1 MLSIWF
7 ISFRTLSLKLTSPK
21 VLKHLYDLAQ
31 SIHTA
36 FEKHGVVYFLERGS
50 ALGAIRYGGIIPWDD
65 DLDIVIKEEDET
77 VFLGKV
83 LSELSNNMNLKVK
96 RGVPGGFWN
105 YKIYS
110 STDPSLSYLAC
121 DVFIIHRKIQ
131 SRGKFY
137 TYKNKET
144 RNLYPHE
151 YDKDSLTPV
160 LTDFGEFQMR
170 VLARDAYVYFDY
182 EYGKHWKHIAK
193 TRRYDH
199 YADQHLIP
207 MTFLIPSD
215 MEIDRRKSSKMA
227 RNMSNG

>member
-1 MLSIWF
+1 M
-7 ISFRTLSLKLTSPK
+7 
-21 VLKHLYDLAQ
+21 
-31 SIHTA
+31 
-36 FEKHGVVYFLERGS
+36 
-50 ALGAIRYGGIIPWDD
+50 GAIRYGGIIPWDD

-77 VFLGKV
+77 VFLGNV
-83 LSELSNNMNLKVK
+83 LSELPNNMNIKVK
-96 RGVPGGFWN
+96 KGVPGGFWN

-137 TYKNKET
+137 AYKNKET
-144 RNLYPHE
+144 RSLYPHE

-170 VLARDAYVYFDY
+170 VLARDAYFYFDY

-193 TRRYDH
+193 TARYDH
-199 YADQHLIP
+199 YADHHLIP

-215 MEIDRRKSSKMA
+215 MEIDSRKGSKKA
-227 RNMSNG
+227 RNMSKQIK